1 MIHFSFQIV
10 CLVVLRVCF
19 AFVNMRTR
27 ESYSPD
33 GVDFSHSSFKTFAT
47 HSYYSSVRFPLILTY
62 MHVRCT
68 AFHRANARP
77 NPLHSAVKNSVS
89 SCVLSKMCAL

>member
-47 HSYYSSVRFPLILTY
+47 HSYYSTVSLLSSHTCTFAVQHSTEQTLARILY
-62 MHVRCT
+62 IL
-68 AFHRANARP
+68 P
-77 NPLHSAVKNSVS
+77 
-89 SCVLSKMCAL
+89 